1 MKDVSGGADAGGLRE
16 QFDRL
21 RTGYP
26 SQMSAS
32 LVLPLLQIVQE
43 QKGHVTPADAH
54 FVADYAGVPRA
65 QAVEALSWYT
75 MLHRQPVGRHV
86 VKVCRNIACALRG
99 SDRLLA
105 HVEKK
110 LGCKA
115 GQSTADGKFYIKVEE
130 ECLAAC
136 CGAPMMMVDHV
147 YYENLTPKTVDQILD
162 AVKE

>member
-1 MKDVSGGADAGGLRE
+1 MSGGSGDTDASELRE

-21 RTGYP
+21 RSGYP
-26 SQMSAS
+26 SQMNAS

-65 QAVEALSWYT
+65 QAIEALSWYT

-86 VKVCRNIACALRG
+86 VKICRNIACALRG

-105 HVEKK
+105 HVGKK
-110 LGCKA
+110 LGVA
-115 GQSTADGKFYIKVEE
+115 PGGTTVDGRITFLAV
-130 ECLAAC
+130 ECLAS
-136 CGAPMMMVDHV
+136 CGTAPVMQVDDTYH
-147 YYENLTPKTVDQILD
+147 EQLDESTVDRVL
-162 AVKE
+162 EELR

>member
-1 MKDVSGGADAGGLRE
+1 MKDVSGDADAGGLRE

-110 LGCKA
+110 LGVA
-115 GQSTADGKFYIKVEE
+115 PGGTTADGCVTFLAV
-130 ECLAAC
+130 ECLAS
-136 CGAPMMMVDHV
+136 CGTAPVMQVDETYH
-147 YYENLTPKTVDQILD
+147 EQLDEATVDRVLG
-162 AVKE
+162 ELT

>member
-1 MKDVSGGADAGGLRE
+1 MKDGPGEADAGALRE

-21 RTGYP
+21 RGGYP

-32 LVLPLLQIVQE
+32 LVLPLLQIVQ
-43 QKGHVTPADAH
+43 QHKGHVTAADARL
-54 FVADYAGVPRA
+54 VADYAGVPPM
-65 QAVEALSWYT
+65 QVTEALSWYT

-110 LGCKA
+110 LGVA
-115 GQSTADGKFYIKVEE
+115 PGGTTADGRVTFLAV
-130 ECLAAC
+130 ECLAS
-136 CGAPMMMVDHV
+136 CGTAPVMQVDETYH
-147 YYENLTPKTVDQILD
+147 EQLDEATVDRVLG
-162 AVKE
+162 ELP

>member
-1 MKDVSGGADAGGLRE
+1 MKDGPGDADAGGLRE

-21 RTGYP
+21 RIGYP

-54 FVADYAGVPRA
+54 LVADYAGVPRA
-65 QAVEALSWYT
+65 QAIEALSWYT

-105 HVEKK
+105 HVEKT
-110 LGCKA
+110 LGVA
-115 GQSTADGKFYIKVEE
+115 PGGTTADGRVTFLAV
-130 ECLAAC
+130 ECLAS
-136 CGAPMMMVDHV
+136 CGTAPVMQVDETYH
-147 YYENLTPKTVDQILD
+147 EELD
-162 AVKE
+162 EAKVNRVLEGLR

>member
-1 MKDVSGGADAGGLRE
+1 MKDGPGDADAGGLRE

-21 RTGYP
+21 RGIYP
-26 SQMSAS
+26 PQMNAS

-54 FVADYAGVPRA
+54 FVADYAGVPRE
-65 QAVEALSWYT
+65 QAIEALSWYT

-105 HVEKK
+105 HCREEARRRSRRTRPRT
-110 LGCKA
+110 GASRSSRWSAWPRA
-115 GQSTADGKFYIKVEE
+115 G
-130 ECLAAC
+130 
-136 CGAPMMMVDHV
+136 PRR
-147 YYENLTPKTVDQILD
+147 
-162 AVKE
+162 

>member
-1 MKDVSGGADAGGLRE
+1 MSGGSGDTDASELRE

-21 RTGYP
+21 RSGYP
-26 SQMSAS
+26 SQMNAS

-65 QAVEALSWYT
+65 QAIEALSWYT
-75 MLHRQPVGRHV
+75 MLYRQPVGRHV

-110 LGCKA
+110 LGVA
-115 GQSTADGKFYIKVEE
+115 PGGTTVDGRITFLAV
-130 ECLAAC
+130 ECLAS
-136 CGAPMMMVDHV
+136 CGTAPVMQVDETYH
-147 YYENLTPKTVDQILD
+147 EQLDESKVDRIL
-162 AVKE
+162 EELP

>member
-1 MKDVSGGADAGGLRE
+1 MKDDPGDADAGGLQE

-21 RTGYP
+21 RTAYP

-32 LVLPLLQIVQE
+32 LVLPLLQVVQE

-54 FVADYAGVPRA
+54 FVADYAGVPRV
-65 QAVEALSWYT
+65 QAIEALSWYT

-110 LGCKA
+110 LGVA
-115 GQSTADGKFYIKVEE
+115 PGGTTADGRFTFLAV
-130 ECLAAC
+130 ECLAS
-136 CGAPMMMVDHV
+136 CGTAPVMQVDETYH
-147 YYENLTPKTVDQILD
+147 EQLDESKVDRIL
-162 AVKE
+162 EELP